1 MPNPE
6 DDWTRPMPRT
16 PRPRRDPEDRHE
28 GDRRQDD
35 RRQDDWSEDDWRQ
48 DETERIPAPR
58 SSDRGDRGA
67 PPPRPPRRRR
77 PAYGFRRFLAL
88 VAFLL
93 IAYVVAMVVVVAMV
107 WGSID
112 QVDAAPDVPD
122 RPGGSAGETYLL
134 VGTDSREGLTAEQR
148 GDFGTGSTEGSRT
161 DTVMMLHVP
170 TMGDPTLVSLPRDSY
185 LPIRDQGTNKL
196 NASYSLGGPELLVD
210 TVEQATGL
218 RIGGYLEI
226 GFGGFVGVVDEV
238 GGVEMCLEAPIQDEK
253 AHLDLPA
260 GCQELTGTEALGYV
274 RMRYSDPRGDIGRV
288 ERQREFLAALVQKM
302 ASPAIVLNPWSLHQV
317 GTATG
322 GALAIGEDT
331 SMLEGA
337 RIALAMRAVANG
349 NGNSLTVPV
358 ADMNYQ
364 TDVGSAVL
372 WDEVGAE
379 ELFAALRRGDAV
391 TIAP

>member
-1 MPNPE
+1 
-6 DDWTRPMPRT
+6 MPRT

>member
-1 MPNPE
+1 V
-6 DDWTRPMPRT
+6 DDWRDEPRHHDGW
-16 PRPRRDPEDRHE
+16 RD
-28 GDRRQDD
+28 
-35 RRQDDWSEDDWRQ
+35 QDDWRDEPRHQDDWHQDDWRQ
-48 DETERIPAPR
+48 DETQRIAAPR
-58 SSDRGDRGA
+58 RPDRGGRGA
-67 PPPRPPRRRR
+67 PPPPRPPRRRRR

-88 VAFLL
+88 LALL
-93 IAYVVAMVVVVAMV
+93 LVGYVVAMLVVASMV

-112 QVDAAPDVPD
+112 TLDAAPDVPD

-134 VGTDSREGLTAEQR
+134 VGTDSREGLTEDQR
-148 GDFGTGSTEGSRT
+148 DDFGTGFTEGSRT
-161 DTVMMLHVP
+161 DTVMLLHVP

-185 LPIRDQGTNKL
+185 LPIRDQGSNKL

-218 RIGGYLEI
+218 RISGYLEI

-238 GGVEMCLEAPIQDEK
+238 GGVQMCLDAPIQDEK

-260 GCQELTGTEALGYV
+260 GCQELTGTQALGYV
-274 RMRYSDPRGDIGRV
+274 RMRYSDDRGDIGRV

-302 ASPAIVLNPWSLHQV
+302 ASPATVLNPWSLHQV

-322 GALAIGEDT
+322 SALAIGEDT

-358 ADMNYQ
+358 AEMNYQ

-372 WDEVGAE
+372 WDEAAAE
-379 ELFAALRRGDAV
+379 ELFGALRRGDAV
-391 TIAP
+391 TVAP